1 MGQVKNIHGPY
12 LQNIT
17 ATEATIVWEAD
28 KPSIGWVELA
38 PDDGSHFY
46 ATERKKFFDCTN
58 GVKNTSLIHTVKLSG
73 LKPGTNYRYRIY
85 SQEVLSHQGIFVNYD
100 GRIAASNVY
109 SKQPLQFQTLDPKKT
124 ETSFVVLNDIH
135 GKSEAIAPLM

>member
-28 KPSIGWVELA
+28 KPSIGWVEVA

-58 GVKNTSLIHTVKLSG
+58 GVKNTSLIHTVKLLG
-73 LKPGTNYRYRIY
+73 LKPGTNYRYRRKY
-85 SQEVLSHQGIFVNYD
+85 FLTKASLSIMTEELLP
-100 GRIAASNVY
+100 AMSTASSLCNF
-109 SKQPLQFQTLDPKKT
+109 KHLTLKRQKRPL
-124 ETSFVVLNDIH
+124 
-135 GKSEAIAPLM
+135 